1 MSLKDDVLKLIEDS
15 TDIRNA
21 AEKIYRGSKDRA
33 IYVITVG
40 LEHIKAKG
48 NASTRRQLRRDV
60 ISNTL
65 VKGKTYGSVRRSK
78 ASMRKAAEAARE
90 LFTKYFIGSLPLG
103 EATKEFLLQQAQ
115 NERASSK
122 GYLRNAVWY
131 EALAEPM
138 LPGQMVADYWQSEKA
153 CELIREEIW
162 RDTEHKGVSFAV

>member
-1 MSLKDDVLKLIEDS
+1 MASMKDDVLQVIADS
-15 TDIRNA
+15 IDIRNA

-40 LEHIKAKG
+40 LEHIHAKA
-48 NASTRRQLRRDV
+48 NAAVRRTLRHRV
-60 ISNTL
+60 ISKTL

-78 ASMRKAAEAARE
+78 SSLRKAAEATRE
-90 LFTKYFIGSLPLG
+90 LFTKYMIGSLPLG

-122 GYLRNAVWY
+122 GHLRVAYWY

-138 LPGQMVADYWQSEKA
+138 ATGQIVADYWKSEKA

-162 RDTEHKGVSFAV
+162 LDTEEKDVHFE